1 MTEQLWKKCEKF
13 RDHFSDLFK
22 VPCHIVDIPENSV
35 PVISSD
41 GKYSS
46 FCDICNYDGSQH
58 DLLATCCYGCNEA
71 HRWNGKYVYYCP
83 MGLAFIA
90 SSISSESG
98 TVSGGIVMG
107 PLVMGENQDV
117 VSDLPTAG
125 KEDEILQL
133 PAFMPKDVY
142 HISEILSAVTSEISG
157 IDDQKFKNLM
167 YDQEQVLKDIYKA
180 KTYYEDTVSQNAD
193 SLLSYE
199 KVLRAAVL
207 RGEKN
212 VALDMLNDV
221 LARVYVYS
229 NYDINSIKAR
239 MLEMLVILS
248 RATIEAGADSNEI
261 FRLSESYIL
270 EIERTNDVDQLAV
283 WISDIVRRF
292 IIQAFDLAQVKHS
305 DVVYKVTN
313 YIKKNCQEKLTLD
326 TLAKEVYLS
335 KSYLSSIFKAETGI
349 SLTEYIANVR
359 IEKSKKLLTTEGIAI
374 SEIALAC
381 GFKDQS
387 YFSKVFKKETG
398 ISPKRFRKN
407 YFGMDTYGMDIS

>member
-1 MTEQLWKKCEKF
+1 MTEQLRNKCEKY
-13 RDHFSDLFK
+13 RTHFSELFK
-22 VPCHIVDIPENSV
+22 VPCHIVEIPEDSAPTV
-35 PVISSD
+35 SADS
-41 GKYSS
+41 KYHR
-46 FCDICNYDGSQH
+46 FCDTCNYEDAEH

-90 SSISSESG
+90 ASISSESG
-98 TVSGGIVMG
+98 DVCGGLVMG
-107 PLVMGENQDV
+107 PIVMGENQDV
-117 VSDLPTAG
+117 VSDLPVEG
-125 KEDEILQL
+125 REEDILQL
-133 PAFMPKDVY
+133 PAFLPKDIY
-142 HISEILSAVTSEISG
+142 HISEILCAVTSEISG
-157 IDDQKFKNLM
+157 IEDQKFKNLL

-180 KTYYEDTVSQNAD
+180 KTNYQDTISQNAE

-199 KVLRAAVL
+199 KVLRSAVL

-221 LARVYVYS
+221 LAKVYVYS

-248 RATIEAGADSNEI
+248 RATIEAGADTNEI

-313 YIKKNCQEKLTLD
+313 YIKQNCQEKLTLD

-374 SEIALAC
+374 SKIAQAC

-407 YFGMDTYGMDIS
+407 YFGMDTYGIDIG